1 MDAVEQCLYNWA
13 TGSTVQATHYE
24 GCDAD
29 HPRCAA
35 LTVLRR
41 LAEMRE
47 RLCRQTGNSMDHP
60 PTAGI

>member
-47 RLCRQTGNSMDHP
+47 RLCRQTP
-60 PTAGI
+60 R